1 MENNELRISFF
12 YVYRDISKVLG
23 FSYYFI
29 FYFIKVF
36 FFLCKNKIFSILGN
50 KYIIGMINL
59 FYYENLM

>member
-36 FFLCKNKIFSILGN
+36 FLCLNKIFSILGK